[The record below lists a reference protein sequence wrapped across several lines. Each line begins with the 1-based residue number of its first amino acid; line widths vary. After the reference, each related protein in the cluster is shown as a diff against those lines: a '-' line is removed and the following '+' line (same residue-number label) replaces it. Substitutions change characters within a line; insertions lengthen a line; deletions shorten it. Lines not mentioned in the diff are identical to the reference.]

1 MEDNGMGTY
10 PSKIHRTVQEAR
22 DSQQNVESAADTPAV
37 GTAD

>member
-10 PSKIHRTVQEAR
+10 PSKVHRTVQEAM
-22 DSQQNVESAADTPAV
+22 DSQLNVESSTDTMSA